1 VEFFE
6 TRVGDIRMA
15 LYPDALAEGLR
26 IAVHIDNYSL
36 QYGSVAKYCFV
47 TCLHVS
53 KTVLFTT
60 LAMS

>member
-1 VEFFE
+1 
-6 TRVGDIRMA
+6 MA